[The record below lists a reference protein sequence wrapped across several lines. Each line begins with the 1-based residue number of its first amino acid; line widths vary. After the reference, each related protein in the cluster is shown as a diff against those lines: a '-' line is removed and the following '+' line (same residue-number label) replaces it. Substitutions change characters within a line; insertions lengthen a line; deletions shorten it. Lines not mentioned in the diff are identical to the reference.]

1 MNFFNLS
8 ADPYSLSQ
16 AMQGQPTYQ
25 QQVSRQAGQIVSAIG
40 SKLPGTAGQVA
51 QRVGQAVSAVGNAQP
66 TPRYGPV
73 TQLVTP
79 SGQYHTR
86 QGFSMERGGKV
97 GRVVPTLEPQYME
110 QGGFVKIGGG
120 AGSIAPWYRKEKGGK
135 IKKYVKKV

>member
-40 SKLPGTAGQVA
+40 SKLPSVAGQVA
-51 QRVGQAVSAVGNAQP
+51 QRVGQAVTGVGTAQP

-73 TQLVTP
+73 TQLRTP
-79 SGQYHTR
+79 SGQYHTY
-86 QGFSMERGGKV
+86 QGVSFEKGG
-97 GRVVPTLEPQYME
+97 L
-110 QGGFVKIGGG
+110 IGGS
-120 AGSIAPWYRKEKGGK
+120 AGSIAPWYRSQVNARVFEQTPYRKEKGGM
-135 IKKYVKKV
+135 IKKRKGKKKM